1 MAIPVFKSQSV
12 ALSTTNRTTIYTTPS
27 LSRAVITSIMI
38 ANVDTS
44 SAATV
49 KLEFFDAS
57 ATTHFALTGA
67 KSIAANDFL
76 VISDSPIYFDTGD
89 LLSATAGAADDITV
103 TAFVEEYSTGF

>member
-1 MAIPVFKSQSV
+1 MAIPTFKSQSV

-27 LSRAVITSIMI
+27 LSRAVITSIII
-38 ANVDTS
+38 ANVDAS
-44 SAATV
+44 SATTV

-57 ATTHFALTGA
+57 ASTHFALTGA
-67 KSIAANDFL
+67 KSIATNDFL

-89 LLSATAGAADDITV
+89 ILSATAGAADDITV

>member
-27 LSRAVITSIMI
+27 LSRAVITSIII
-38 ANVDTS
+38 ANVDAS
-44 SAATV
+44 SATTV

-57 ATTHFALTGA
+57 ASTHFALTGA
-67 KSIAANDFL
+67 KSIATNDFL

-89 LLSATAGAADDITV
+89 ILSATAGAADDITV

>member
-27 LSRAVITSIMI
+27 LSRAVVTSFMI
-38 ANVDTS
+38 ANVDAS
-44 SAATV
+44 SATTV

-57 ATTHFALTGA
+57 ASTHFALTGD
-67 KSIAANDFL
+67 KSIATNDFL
-76 VISDSPIYFDTGD
+76 VISDTPIYLDSGD

>member
-27 LSRAVITSIMI
+27 LSRAVITSIII
-38 ANVDTS
+38 ANVDAS
-44 SAATV
+44 SATTV

-57 ATTHFALTGA
+57 ASTHFALTGS
-67 KSIAANDFL
+67 KSIATNDFL

>member
-1 MAIPVFKSQSV
+1 MAIPTFKSVGV

-38 ANVDTS
+38 ANVDAS

-76 VISDSPIYFDTGD
+76 VVSDSPIYFDAGD
-89 LLSATAGAADDITV
+89 LLSATAGSTDDITV